1 MGNIEDLHKTAQDFI
16 APELKALSVRL
27 GALEKEMNRR
37 FDSAE
42 KVAKVRHEIIL
53 ATMATHQASTMIALE
68 MERRLS
74 KLEALQIERRRS

>member
-1 MGNIEDLHKTAQDFI
+1 
-16 APELKALSVRL
+16 
-27 GALEKEMNRR
+27 MNRR